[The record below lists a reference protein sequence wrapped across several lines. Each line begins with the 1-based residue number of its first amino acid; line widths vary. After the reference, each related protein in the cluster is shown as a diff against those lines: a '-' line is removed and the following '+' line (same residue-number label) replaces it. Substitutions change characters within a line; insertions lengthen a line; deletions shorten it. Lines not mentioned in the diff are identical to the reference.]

1 MDENERFIREICK
14 PINHLELEKE
24 LGLPKDW
31 VITVAGEDDW
41 SFVIK
46 AHALLEAAA
55 NNAIVSQLQRNEL
68 SDVVARLE
76 FSGTKTGKVHILTKL
91 GILDSECKRFCSK
104 LSEIRNLFVHNV
116 KNVENSLDKFIE
128 SLPENEIK
136 GMEKAFC
143 WNVLDWEGF
152 DWSKIS
158 GEDAQLF
165 FSLASSSWEKS
176 KKLAVWFGVLYV
188 IKKLNS
194 SGLSQSGA

>member
-1 MDENERFIREICK
+1 MDKNERFIREICK
-14 PINHLELEKE
+14 SINHLELEKE

-41 SFVIK
+41 SFIIK

-55 NNAIVSQLQRNEL
+55 NNAIENQLQRNEL

-76 FSGTKTGKVHILTKL
+76 FSRAHIGKVHILIKL

-104 LSEIRNLFVHNV
+104 LSETRNHFVHNV

-128 SLPENEIK
+128 SLPEKEIK
-136 GMEKAFC
+136 GMKKAFC
-143 WNVLDWEGF
+143 WDVPDWKGY

-194 SGLSQSGA
+194 SVLSQSGD